1 MDRCNCWHFT
11 QYFFI
16 CMFDHQNDRG
26 EREEQKELT
35 KKKINKVLFFFPL
48 ILQRENDRSG
58 AFCVLKNEIYQ
69 F

>member
-1 MDRCNCWHFT
+1 
-11 QYFFI
+11 
-16 CMFDHQNDRG
+16 MFDHQNDRG